1 LKSKG
6 TNVGFV
12 LMQWHKDFE
21 PILIQ
26 EKNFMD
32 IFESIRN
39 SIELQLSHQKN

>member
-1 LKSKG
+1 M
-6 TNVGFV
+6 NN
-12 LMQWHKDFE
+12 KDFE